1 MRSFTGFWSW
11 NLDMLVARHQEK
23 ISSFRINSKTFNS
36 PSQKTTYHISDWT
49 SIDGSAL
56 DNLSLSDRWFQ
67 NPIPHKTSSSLRE
80 LACLSVS
87 MPSIC
92 LSSWSHCWMVGG
104 CSLNRSPFS
113 ISSLNH
119 HSSLSKGPKLYAC
132 QSGPL
137 SKDEVDDWHRMKCHL
152 GILTR
157 SWESEC
163 TMYLG
168 QGICIKWHLSNWCCC
183 DKERINVN
191 LDRILIALLCFF

>member
-1 MRSFTGFWSW
+1 MKVIFLYHHGGHFPYKLSKFSYEGHFLLGHFPFRAFSVLPKMALFHPKYAHSF
-11 NLDMLVARHQEK
+11 
-23 ISSFRINSKTFNS
+23 
-36 PSQKTTYHISDWT
+36 
-49 SIDGSAL
+49 
-56 DNLSLSDRWFQ
+56 
-67 NPIPHKTSSSLRE
+67 
-80 LACLSVS
+80 LAAAA
-87 MPSIC
+87 
-92 LSSWSHCWMVGG
+92 

-191 LDRILIALLCFF
+191 LVRILIALLCFF

>member
-1 MRSFTGFWSW
+1 MSSNCLYDKMFLQELNLHSPSKFKMHAEIDSPFSVRAFSFK
-11 NLDMLVARHQEK
+11 K
-23 ISSFRINSKTFNS
+23 ITLKSFRAFSFLEFCQIFHRGHF
-36 PSQKTTYHISDWT
+36 PLY
-49 SIDGSAL
+49 DGHFLLGHFPFRAFSVLPKMAL
-56 DNLSLSDRWFQ
+56 FHPKYAHSF
-67 NPIPHKTSSSLRE
+67 
-80 LACLSVS
+80 LAAAA
-87 MPSIC
+87 
-92 LSSWSHCWMVGG
+92 

-168 QGICIKWHLSNWCCC
+168 QGICIK
-183 DKERINVN
+183 
-191 LDRILIALLCFF
+191 

>member
-1 MRSFTGFWSW
+1 MASIKDIDTVKEAINVITIQRFRKENKKMALFDPINAHHSF
-11 NLDMLVARHQEK
+11 
-23 ISSFRINSKTFNS
+23 
-36 PSQKTTYHISDWT
+36 
-49 SIDGSAL
+49 
-56 DNLSLSDRWFQ
+56 
-67 NPIPHKTSSSLRE
+67 
-80 LACLSVS
+80 LAAAAAA
-87 MPSIC
+87 
-92 LSSWSHCWMVGG
+92 

-168 QGICIKWHLSNWCCC
+168 QGICIK
-183 DKERINVN
+183 
-191 LDRILIALLCFF
+191 

>member
-1 MRSFTGFWSW
+1 MALFHPKYTHSF
-11 NLDMLVARHQEK
+11 
-23 ISSFRINSKTFNS
+23 
-36 PSQKTTYHISDWT
+36 
-49 SIDGSAL
+49 
-56 DNLSLSDRWFQ
+56 
-67 NPIPHKTSSSLRE
+67 
-80 LACLSVS
+80 LAAAA
-87 MPSIC
+87 
-92 LSSWSHCWMVGG
+92 

-163 TMYLG
+163 MYYVLRSGDLHQMTFIKLMLLWQGKNQCKLSQNFDCIIMFLLG
-168 QGICIKWHLSNWCCC
+168 TYYIYDIGSNENDWT
-183 DKERINVN
+183 KNLVN
-191 LDRILIALLCFF
+191 MYSWPSRGRQ

>member
-1 MRSFTGFWSW
+1 MASIKDIDTVKEAINVITIQRFRKENKKMALFDPINAHHSF
-11 NLDMLVARHQEK
+11 
-23 ISSFRINSKTFNS
+23 
-36 PSQKTTYHISDWT
+36 
-49 SIDGSAL
+49 
-56 DNLSLSDRWFQ
+56 
-67 NPIPHKTSSSLRE
+67 
-80 LACLSVS
+80 LAAAAA
-87 MPSIC
+87 
-92 LSSWSHCWMVGG
+92 

-168 QGICIKWHLSNWCCC
+168 QGICIK
-183 DKERINVN
+183 
-191 LDRILIALLCFF
+191 